1 MASRILQITVA
12 AFAFTTAVSAIP
24 QSYPNK
30 CGDQVC
36 PSDKPNCCAVNVNG
50 VEELGCFAVCPNPP
64 PPSQQLQQRQ
74 TQGVECGDSIFCKP
88 NQLCCAVIYN
98 GVEERGCYDGP
109 QCPPLNPA
117 TTMTTVTTTTA
128 ASPAATTGPKCGDSF
143 FCPVGKVCC
152 PNKLYTCADTV
163 DQCPQ

>member
-1 MASRILQITVA
+1 MMSNVFQLTIA
-12 AFAFTTAVSAIP
+12 AFAFTTLVTAVP
-24 QSYPNK
+24 QQYPNK

-36 PSDKPNCCAVNVNG
+36 PSDKPKCCAVNVNG
-50 VEELGCFAVCPNPP
+50 VEELGCFASC
-64 PPSQQLQQRQ
+64 PSQPKPLQRRQ
-74 TQGVECGDSIFCKP
+74 QGVECGDSIFCKP

-109 QCPPLNPA
+109 TCPPLNPA
-117 TTMTTVTTTTA
+117 TTMTTITTTT
-128 ASPAATTGPKCGDSF
+128 PAAAAATFGPKCGDSF

-163 DQCPQ
+163 DQCPK